1 MNVITALILGIL
13 IGWVIE
19 WVIDWIYW
27 RRRQRVLAEKL
38 ADVEAD
44 ASNLRADNTSLN
56 NSVVAL
62 EANAAQFGRVK
73 GELDRKI
80 TSLETEVSGLEA
92 ERNGLQAKIVDLESQ
107 TSGEGSAGIPGVAAV
122 AAAAGAT
129 RLFDTGVETDEG
141 PDAGAAAVGATQL
154 FDTGVETG
162 EEPGAGMA
170 GVEAVEEPG
179 TGAATVAAL
188 EEPGTRAAAVEPVG
202 EPEAVESEIT
212 AVLPVSETEFT
223 GNVDPNNFAEIAK
236 FKNPLEYVEG
246 IGPVFAEKLKAIG
259 LVNCLDFLKAGAT
272 RKGREEIVEKSGISS
287 RLILKWV
294 NHIDLYR
301 IKGVGS
307 EYADLLE
314 AAGVDTVIELAQ
326 RNPANLFGKMNEVN
340 AARELVRKPPTAA
353 QVEDWTAQAKGL
365 PRVVSY

>member
-107 TSGEGSAGIPGVAAV
+107 TSGEGAAGIPGVAAV
-122 AAAAGAT
+122 AAAAGAS
-129 RLFDTGVETDEG
+129 R
-141 PDAGAAAVGATQL
+141 L

-188 EEPGTRAAAVEPVG
+188 EEPGTRAAAVEPVE

-236 FKNPLEYVEG
+236 FKYPLEYVEG

-259 LVNCLDFLKAGAT
+259 LVSCLDFLKAGAT
-272 RKGREEIVEKSGISS
+272 RKGREEIVGKTRISS
-287 RLILKWV
+287 KLILKWV

-326 RNPANLFGKMNEVN
+326 RNPANLFGKMNELN

-353 QVEDWTAQAKGL
+353 QVEDWTAQAKSL

>member
-56 NSVVAL
+56 NSVAAL

-107 TSGEGSAGIPGVAAV
+107 TSGEGSAGVPGVAAV

-129 RLFDTGVETDEG
+129 RLFDTGVET
-141 PDAGAAAVGATQL
+141 
-154 FDTGVETG
+154 G
-162 EEPGAGMA
+162 EEPGAG
-170 GVEAVEEPG
+170 
-179 TGAATVAAL
+179 
-188 EEPGTRAAAVEPVG
+188 AAVIVFLHNNRLPGLPGRNTGHVSAG
-202 EPEAVESEIT
+202 PTQHQRCQRQHTFRKPEFVPEICCIQK
-212 AVLPVSETEFT
+212 PC
-223 GNVDPNNFAEIAK
+223 P
-236 FKNPLEYVEG
+236 
-246 IGPVFAEKLKAIG
+246 
-259 LVNCLDFLKAGAT
+259 
-272 RKGREEIVEKSGISS
+272 S
-287 RLILKWV
+287 RL
-294 NHIDLYR
+294 
-301 IKGVGS
+301 
-307 EYADLLE
+307 
-314 AAGVDTVIELAQ
+314 
-326 RNPANLFGKMNEVN
+326 
-340 AARELVRKPPTAA
+340 
-353 QVEDWTAQAKGL
+353 
-365 PRVVSY
+365 